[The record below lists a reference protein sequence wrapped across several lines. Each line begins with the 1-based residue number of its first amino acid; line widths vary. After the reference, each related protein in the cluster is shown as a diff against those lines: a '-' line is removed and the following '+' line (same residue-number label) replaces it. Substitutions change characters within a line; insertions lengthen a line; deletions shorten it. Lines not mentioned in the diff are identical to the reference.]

1 MKGRSKYLFRGKAK
15 KNKVYRLRSI
25 NKPITYTSVREDV
38 LRVLKKLGLSSENI
52 GLHSMRA
59 GGCTVATHLGVKER
73 FIKKHG
79 RWKSGRVKDEY
90 THSTLHDLLLVSQNL
105 GL

>member
-1 MKGRSKYLFRGKAK
+1 
-15 KNKVYRLRSI
+15 
-25 NKPITYTSVREDV
+25 
-38 LRVLKKLGLSSENI
+38 
-52 GLHSMRA
+52 MRA

-79 RWKSGRVKDEY
+79 RWKSGRVKNEY

>member
-1 MKGRSKYLFRGKAK
+1 M
-15 KNKVYRLRSI
+15 
-25 NKPITYTSVREDV
+25 
-38 LRVLKKLGLSSENI
+38 KKLGLSSENY

-59 GGCTVATHLGVKER
+59 GGCTMATHLGVKET

-79 RWKSGRVKDEY
+79 RWKSDRVKDGY
-90 THSTLHDLLLVSQNL
+90 THPTLNDLLLVSQNL